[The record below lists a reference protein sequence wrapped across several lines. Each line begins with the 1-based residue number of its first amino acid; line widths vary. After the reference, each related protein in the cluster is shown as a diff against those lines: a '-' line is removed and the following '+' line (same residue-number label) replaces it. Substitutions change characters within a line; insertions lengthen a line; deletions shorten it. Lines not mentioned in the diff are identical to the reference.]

1 MEHGDHD
8 KHGEH
13 GEHGKHGHMKRDA
26 HGHDHGAMDHH
37 PGNDMEPSMIM
48 RHMAH
53 EMMEGVKMPLIMP
66 PVLSNI
72 TCIMQHMKWMDA
84 HYQPHVTGMQKV
96 IKGLNLNP
104 FLTMSMTNDIDHCAK
119 ETSCLMDKDSPF
131 GPKVSRMM
139 NFLRCVGY
147 KFFKCCVI
155 NEMMLKLP
163 MGPMSPEPLD
173 DATKLQHM
181 ATHMAEASNKDPM
194 EMMKENA
201 KEGAFMMIMQTMFGP
216 QSPFMM

>member
-1 MEHGDHD
+1 MDHGDHD

-13 GEHGKHGHMKRDA
+13 GEHEKHGHMKRDA
-26 HGHDHGAMDHH
+26 HGHDHGAMEHH

-48 RHMAH
+48 KHMVH
-53 EMMEGVKMPLIMP
+53 EMMEGVKMP
-66 PVLSNI
+66 
-72 TCIMQHMKWMDA
+72 
-84 HYQPHVTGMQKV
+84 HVKGMQMM

-131 GPKVSRMM
+131 GPKISKMM

-194 EMMKENA
+194 EMMKE
-201 KEGAFMMIMQTMFGP
+201 GAFMMIMQTMFGP